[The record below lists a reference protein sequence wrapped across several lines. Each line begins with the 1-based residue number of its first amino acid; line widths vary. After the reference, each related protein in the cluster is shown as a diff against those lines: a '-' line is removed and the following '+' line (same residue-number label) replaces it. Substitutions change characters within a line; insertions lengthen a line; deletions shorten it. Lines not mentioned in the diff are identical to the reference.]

1 MQSVVIY
8 DLYAVCKHT
17 LLSRSCVIGGDLVQV
32 ARWMCVVSGGVVY
45 CTIALCSKTPWGWH
59 PDAETCRSL

>member
-45 CTIALCSKTPWGWH
+45 CTIALCSKTP
-59 PDAETCRSL
+59 